1 MKNNMKELLLINGKY
16 YQLIWYLTALDGIY
30 IYLINKE
37 DYKDIIFCKLLQNDE
52 IELIN
57 DKETLKYVIN
67 SMAKEVNTF
76 VI

>member
-16 YQLIWYLTALDGIY
+16 YQLIWYINVLDGIY

-37 DYKDIIFCKLLQNDE
+37 DYKDIIFGKLLQNDE

-57 DKETLKYVIN
+57 DKDTLKYVIN